1 MVFNWK
7 PGSRFKGDPQAIGE
21 RITALSDKSG
31 AQVSPE
37 MVLDDAKKKTSPM
50 HNIFTWND
58 DTAAHQWRTHQA
70 RMLLNHIT
78 VQIEECEDSPPVRA
92 FVCVKTVEDGSTY
105 VPMVRA
111 MNDAELRSQVLESA
125 WNELVSFKKKYGEY
139 KELSKVFSAMDNL
152 GLNAG

>member
-1 MVFNWK
+1 
-7 PGSRFKGDPQAIGE
+7 
-21 RITALSDKSG
+21 
-31 AQVSPE
+31 
-37 MVLDDAKKKTSPM
+37 
-50 HNIFTWND
+50 
-58 DTAAHQWRTHQA
+58 
-70 RMLLNHIT
+70 MLLNHIT